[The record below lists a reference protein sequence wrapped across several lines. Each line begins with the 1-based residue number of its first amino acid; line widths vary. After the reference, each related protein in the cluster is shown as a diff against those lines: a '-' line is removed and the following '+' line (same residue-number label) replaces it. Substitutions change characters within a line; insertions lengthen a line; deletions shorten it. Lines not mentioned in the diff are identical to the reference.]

1 MERDQVDFIL
11 TQWEQARPDLDS
23 SPMGIIGRIS
33 RLSRFI
39 DQHLKKNFTK
49 YGLQRGEFDVLATLR
64 RAGEPFQLT
73 PTDLFKSLM
82 LTSGAM
88 TNRLDRLESRGYIE
102 RLPDPNDRRGTL
114 VQLTPR
120 GLEIINEALEAHV
133 KLEHSLIAAL
143 STTEKEEMSQL
154 LRKLLISFENN
165 TVKRYRKK

>member
-1 MERDQVDFIL
+1 MKRDQVDLIL

-33 RLSRFI
+33 RLSQFI
-39 DQHLKKNFTK
+39 DQHLKKNFAK
-49 YGLQRGEFDVLATLR
+49 FGLQRGEFDVLATLR

-88 TNRLDRLESRGYIE
+88 TNRLDRLESREYIE
-102 RLPDPNDRRGTL
+102 RQPDPNDRRGTL

-120 GLEIINEALEAHV
+120 GLDIINQALEAHI
-133 KLEHSLIAAL
+133 KLEQSLIVAL
-143 STTEKEEMSQL
+143 SANEKEEMSQL
-154 LRKLLISFENN
+154 LRKLLISFE
-165 TVKRYRKK
+165 TGSIKRYRKK